1 MRLLHNLKNWI
12 SCCSDNNLRYIM
24 IKELLKG
31 IYSNIV
37 SYQSKKKIMKSLKR
51 RGVEINLPF
60 YIHDY
65 NRLIISPPC
74 YIGPDSWFVLRAN
87 LYIGSGTI
95 IGPRCRIHTSTHN
108 WRGNMLPY
116 DDKYI
121 VKEVRIGNNVWIG
134 ADVSIMPGVT
144 IGDGAIV
151 AACACVA
158 KDVPPLALVGGNP
171 AKVIS
176 YRDEQLYNKLVDSSQ
191 VYLLLKHKGETVTD
205 ESLRCVSE

>member
-1 MRLLHNLKNWI
+1 
-12 SCCSDNNLRYIM
+12 
-24 IKELLKG
+24 
-31 IYSNIV
+31 
-37 SYQSKKKIMKSLKR
+37 
-51 RGVEINLPF
+51 
-60 YIHDY
+60 
-65 NRLIISPPC
+65 
-74 YIGPDSWFVLRAN
+74 
-87 LYIGSGTI
+87 
-95 IGPRCRIHTSTHN
+95 
-108 WRGNMLPY
+108 
-116 DDKYI
+116 
-121 VKEVRIGNNVWIG
+121 
-134 ADVSIMPGVT
+134 MPGVT